1 LTVSIL
7 KSLFQ
12 MGLSALREALRVIAE
27 ITLSRIAELVI
38 AGV

>member
-12 MGLSALREALRVIAE
+12 MGLTALRVALRVMAE
-27 ITLSRIAELVI
+27 ITLSRIVELAI
-38 AGV
+38 AAV